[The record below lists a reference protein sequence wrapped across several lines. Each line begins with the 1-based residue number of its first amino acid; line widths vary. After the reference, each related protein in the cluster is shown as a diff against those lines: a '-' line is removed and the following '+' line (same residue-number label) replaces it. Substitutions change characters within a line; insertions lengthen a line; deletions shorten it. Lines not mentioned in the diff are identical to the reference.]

1 MKPGP
6 RVTVYEVGASG
17 ERAVID
23 THTVEDE
30 KLLAKVGGLLLD
42 AVAAEGRE
50 A

>member
-17 ERAVID
+17 ERAVIA
-23 THTVEDE
+23 HTVEGE